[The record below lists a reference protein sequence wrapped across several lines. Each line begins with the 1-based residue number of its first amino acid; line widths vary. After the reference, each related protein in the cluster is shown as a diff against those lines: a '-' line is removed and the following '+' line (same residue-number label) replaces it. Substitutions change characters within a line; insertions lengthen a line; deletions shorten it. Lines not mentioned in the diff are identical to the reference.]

1 MSDADKLRRVYGRGY
16 MDGYHKGLNSMN
28 GALIA
33 EKEKN
38 LTGIVRKVLE
48 ATPITQEWRVSK
60 ILEEM
65 RRVGHG
71 ADHPS
76 VASALDRLKG
86 MGLVKEP
93 VAGAFVRAIQKPQRQ
108 DQKVTPTKLESIK
121 RVECGSRPDDA
132 QSEKPVDRLGSIA
145 AEVRTLSTRFAEI
158 ARQIDEVAL
167 DVQASMETSTDDMRK
182 FKQLQE
188 LLKSI

>member
-33 EKEKN
+33 DKEKN

-48 ATPITQEWRVSK
+48 ATPITQEWKVSK

-93 VAGAFVRAIQKPQRQ
+93 VSGAFVRVTPKPQKTE
-108 DQKVTPTKLESIK
+108 QKVAPTKLESI
-121 RVECGSRPDDA
+121 RRLESGARPDEA
-132 QSEKPVDRLGSIA
+132 QSEKPVDRLGAIA

-158 ARQIDEVAL
+158 ARQIDEAAL
-167 DVQASMETSTDDMRK
+167 DVQASMENSSDEMKK
-182 FKQLQE
+182 FRQLQE
-188 LLKSI
+188 ILKSI

>member
-16 MDGYHKGLNSMN
+16 MDGYQKGADSMN
-28 GALIA
+28 SALIA
-33 EKEKN
+33 DKEKN

-48 ATPITQEWRVSK
+48 ATPITQEWKVSK
-60 ILEEM
+60 IIEEM

-76 VASALDRLKG
+76 VMSALDRLKG

-93 VAGAFVRAIQKPQRQ
+93 IAGAFVRVTPKPQRPE
-108 DQKVTPTKLESIK
+108 QKVVLPKVESIR
-121 RVECGSRPDDA
+121 RVENIVALGGE
-132 QSEKPVDRLGSIA
+132 QMNKPVERLGVIA
-145 AEVRTLSTRFAEI
+145 AEVRTLSARFAEI
-158 ARQIDEVAL
+158 ARQIDDIAL
-167 DVQASMETSTDDMRK
+167 DVQASMETSSDEMRK

-188 LLKSI
+188 ILKSI